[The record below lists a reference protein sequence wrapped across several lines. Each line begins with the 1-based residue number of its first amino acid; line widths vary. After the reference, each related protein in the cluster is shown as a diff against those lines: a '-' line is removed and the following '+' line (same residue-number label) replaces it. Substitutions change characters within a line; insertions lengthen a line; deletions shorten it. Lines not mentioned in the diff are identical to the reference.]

1 MTTET
6 KLQQQ
11 RKGNLADLPILLAG
25 ELGYALDAKRLFI
38 GNTVSSLNGDAS
50 TVEHNFG
57 VDLDDAHGTSYTI
70 HVDGVLQVEST
81 DYTTN
86 NFVVTF
92 TVAPPVGTGNIQL
105 YHNSEIFLF
114 EPDVGLDV
122 PGLVGLAGPA
132 TNANIASISFD
143 GTRYDNVDIRYS
155 LRNAAGHIRKG
166 VLSIAVNVV
175 TNTSTISDNYTTD
188 ATTVGSLLDHAFT
201 GSMSTGIYTLQ
212 YTTTDT
218 TTANLSWL
226 TDNFK
231 ATV

>member
-38 GNTVSSLNGDAS
+38 GNTVSSLNGDGS
-50 TVEHNFG
+50 TVGHDFG
-57 VDLDDAHGTSYTI
+57 VDLDEAHGTSYKI
-70 HVDGVLQVEST
+70 YVDGVET
-81 DYTTN
+81 TNYTTN
-86 NFVVTF
+86 NFLVTF

-114 EPDVGLDV
+114 EPDVGLDI
-122 PGLVGLAGPA
+122 PGLVGITGPA
-132 TNANIASISFD
+132 TDANIATISFD
-143 GTRYDNVDIRYS
+143 VTRYDNVDIRYS
-155 LRNAAGHIRKG
+155 LRNAVGHIRKG
-166 VLSIAVNVV
+166 VLSIAVNAA
-175 TNTSTISDNYTTD
+175 NNASTISDNYTTD
-188 ATTVGSLLDHAFT
+188 ATTVGNLLDHAFT
-201 GSMSTGIYTLQ
+201 GIIDDGIYTLQ

-218 TTANLSWL
+218 EIANLSWL